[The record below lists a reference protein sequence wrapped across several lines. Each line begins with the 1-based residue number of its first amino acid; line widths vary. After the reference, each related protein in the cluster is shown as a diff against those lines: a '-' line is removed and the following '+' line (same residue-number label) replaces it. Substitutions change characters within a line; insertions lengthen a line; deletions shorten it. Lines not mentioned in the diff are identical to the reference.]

1 MDVLTHH
8 QEGIR
13 QYRAMD
19 WNAAI
24 HQFEQCL
31 ALAPNDA
38 LPNLYI
44 GRCEFLRD
52 NPPEV
57 KDGQW
62 DGVWVLDGK

>member
-1 MDVLTHH
+1 
-8 QEGIR
+8 
-13 QYRAMD
+13 MD